1 MLRIEQL
8 HVHYGGVHA
17 LKGISLAVPEGKIVA
32 LLGANGAGKSS
43 TLRTITGLVKPTS
56 GRVMFSGADISSMP
70 ASARVRAGIAMVPEG
85 RRAFTNLTVLENLL
99 MGAYARKNDETGIQ
113 RDMDRVFQLFPR
125 MRDRQNQ
132 KAGTLSGGE
141 QQMLVVGRALMSSPR
156 LLLMDEPSLGL
167 APKLVTELFNTIHQ
181 IHREGMTILVVEQ
194 NARAALR
201 IADNGYVMELG
212 EIVLERSGA
221 ELLRDDRVRKAYLGV
236 K

>member
-1 MLRIEQL
+1 MLRIEEV

-17 LKGISLAVPEGKIVA
+17 LKGISLAVPAGRIVA

-43 TLRTITGLVKPTS
+43 TLRTITGLVTPTR
-56 GRVMFSGADISSMP
+56 GRVVFDGQDITATP

-85 RRAFTNLTVLENLL
+85 RRAFTNLTVLDNLL
-99 MGAYARKNDETGIQ
+99 MGAYARKDEAGVR
-113 RDMDRVFQLFPR
+113 RDMERVFQLFPR
-125 MRDRQNQ
+125 MRDRQMQ
-132 KAGTLSGGE
+132 RAGTLSGGE
-141 QQMLVVGRALMSSPR
+141 QQMLVVGRALMSRPR

-167 APKLVTELFNTIHQ
+167 APNLVTELFNTINQ

-201 IADNGYVMELG
+201 IADHGYVMELG
-212 EIVLERSGA
+212 AIVLERPA
-221 ELLRDDRVRKAYLGV
+221 AALLRDDRVRKAYLGI